1 MKWVDRLKWTDQSGQ
16 MIVSQFGRGF
26 RVAVVFLNHFVGLD
40 EMAFA
45 FISRTEIT
53 SDYRLILPDNRVI

>member
-1 MKWVDRLKWTDQSGQ
+1 